1 MKFTLKKQRFNL
13 LLLLCAIFLVAMV
26 LVFFPK
32 NISRIWIFATMFL
45 GDFYIWQ
52 VFKSWFFKLKKTV
65 RNIILTFYWV
75 PSLVLV
81 LLMIFVAFS
90 GYSGF
95 INTTSYTLSGMV
107 MIVFSAKFV
116 FAIFLLL
123 ADFMRFFVWFFKYIT
138 FPKSISKIQ
147 PRNKIIIGVGLFISS
162 LFLVLFIWGTFDVYR
177 FKVEKITIESSRLP
191 KSFDGF
197 KIVQISDIHFVS
209 WIGTQQFENAVNI
222 INEQNADI
230 VMFTGDLVTFMSSE
244 AEEFIPQMKRIKTPY
259 GVYAIL
265 GNHDYGDYVNWKTP
279 EDKAAN
285 MIKLYSIYNQAG
297 WKLLRNEHVQIV
309 NSMHDSIVLIGV
321 ENWSDNK
328 RFPSKGDINL
338 AMKGISDDNFRIL
351 LTHDPSHW
359 QSLQSQNISMDLT
372 LSGHTHAMQFA
383 YIGEKYQ
390 YSPISLAH
398 RYWQGLNKTF
408 CNDRLQYL
416 YVNTGLGTVGYLSR
430 VGVKPEI
437 TLITLKHK

>member
-1 MKFTLKKQRFNL
+1 
-13 LLLLCAIFLVAMV
+13 LVAV
-26 LVFFPK
+26 VFVFFPK
-32 NISRIWIFATMFL
+32 NISRIWLFATMFL

-52 VFKSWFFKLKKTV
+52 VFKSWFFSFKKPV
-65 RNIILTFYWV
+65 RNLILTLYWFPAV
-75 PSLVLV
+75 MLV
-81 LLMIFVAFS
+81 LLMIFVAFF

-95 INTTSYTLSGMV
+95 VNTTSYTISGMV
-107 MIVFSAKFV
+107 MIVFSAKFI

-123 ADFMRFFVWFFKYIT
+123 ADFTRLMIWIFKY
-138 FPKSISKIQ
+138 FALPKPISKIKQ
-147 PRNKIIIGVGLFISS
+147 RSKVIIGFGLFISTI
-162 LFLVLFIWGTFDVYR
+162 FIILFIWGAFDVYR
-177 FKVEKITIESSRLP
+177 FKVSKITIESSRLP

-209 WIGTQQFENAVNI
+209 WIGSKHFEKAVNI

-230 VMFTGDLVTFMSSE
+230 VVFTGDLVTFMSSE
-244 AEEFIPQMKRIKTPY
+244 AEEFIPQMKKIKAQY

-265 GNHDYGDYVNWKTP
+265 GNHDYGDYINWKTP
-279 EDKAAN
+279 EDKELN
-285 MIKLYSIYNQAG
+285 MDKLYSIYNQSG
-297 WKLLRNEHVQIV
+297 WKLLRNEHVEIV
-309 NSMHDSIVLIGV
+309 NSMHDSITLIGV

-328 RFPSKGDINL
+328 RFPSKGDLNL
-338 AMKGISDDNFRIL
+338 AMKGISDDGFRIL

-390 YSPISLAH
+390 FSPISLAH

-408 CNDRLQYL
+408 CNNRLQYL